1 MYRWG
6 LYGAGGFVGV
16 AGLRFWCSGL
26 AFSSATKSDSTPR
39 INRKSYITYGGIYD
53 NIGTKVITIRRQ
65 TIEQDRCCRAHL
77 MRCTSAILL
86 PACTLLILVLACGL
100 AGAVDYGTI
109 TVTSTNYV
117 EWSTNL
123 SNNDSTVTGNINV
136 DSGMLHLS
144 NATIR
149 MKNETSINVLTGA
162 TMNVTSGS
170 KITHDSGYYNF
181 KYNDGSYG
189 KLNDSTV
196 EYSNELEIRT
206 INNITIDNCT
216 IGNNQD
222 CGIHLTST
230 SGYVNITDCTI
241 ENTVQGNGI
250 FIDSSKNNILRD
262 NSLNNNNGD
271 YSLYVTGDYD
281 QDIDTSNTVNGGLVY
296 YNYSDSGTTIT
307 DTNIGH
313 ITLANCN
320 DLWFTGCTIHNGDGV
335 RIVESSSS
343 GISGST
349 IENNAKHGV
358 YFTDSG
364 NNTINDSHI
373 LDNIGNGIL
382 SDGTSKRNIIINNSI
397 INNSIGIQLDGSGN
411 NNITDNNVSENSG
424 DGIHI
429 GSRYVHPGDNTIRNN
444 TILANGGTG
453 VTFISNNNDLSEN
466 NISDNSDL
474 AFQFVYQYYSNYIW
488 RNNTANG
495 EEVNYYYTEQ
505 DIIIE
510 SKKLSAYNVSNV
522 GKITLIGCTNITIRD
537 SELSNNI
544 NSGYGI
550 FLRDSNNNTLAN
562 NTLSNNYN
570 GILLYASSSNNITD
584 LDTISPSDGARFET
598 NSNYNNITGSTIEST
613 IGKGLYIG
621 FSNHITTTDTTISSE
636 DQYGLLTN
644 SAHYTTLANVT
655 ITSSSSDGI
664 SLSKSDHVTI
674 RDCSSINANNTG
686 VHCMNSNH
694 TDIIDTTITAGTD
707 GIYMSGSHG
716 GNLTNNTID
725 AIERGIFLTISRDHN
740 LTANTITN
748 YTSIGVLLEEYS
760 TNTTMIGNDLI
771 RNGAVFDIRINDS
784 NGATFTNNES
794 TAANYIFYLTNNTSL
809 CTLDTVFDKTKVG
822 YEDDSNLTL
831 MWRIDVV
838 CWDNYHKES
847 MWSNLTVRYSDLS
860 DANGLLCWDGEIS
873 AGAQDGEQ
881 VVQGGRL
888 SGKPFSYW
896 GPPISSDDWLP
907 IIEYKQNVSGKTTY
921 QPMNCTAINQWDVLQ
936 EIYGRSYRNVTTTI
950 TEPGVTILVDSGYTP
965 NSKCYYCHVDK
976 LTFTNTLHWTKY
988 ETNIRNMTDPYTP
1001 GQCIDCHDEN
1011 DSIDI
1016 PHGNES
1022 GKDLLYYQSPQ
1033 LCYTGRTG
1041 GLDCHS
1047 TSAAQTRLQQETEF
1061 SQKTHHPLEDG
1072 KLACKAC
1079 HDNHGTDER
1088 YDLLKY
1094 YTDSTSGG
1102 YNSSNYALCLVCH
1115 LEEKIVAKMSGET
1128 DSHLQNYT
1136 NQTNFRDEYYASFPD
1151 GFGDETPKFQNIHSP
1166 QMETSNSHGSTYT
1179 CYVCHNPHG
1188 SNNPATTRYNTKK
1201 SETETYGILNYT
1213 YITNISPTAD
1223 YEYWEVLDQAN
1234 WKNSTMNRGGG
1245 FYLLTGDAG
1254 CGGCHAPTFLSLIPD
1269 NEIWTWFNY
1278 RNYTPYEPAGGAGCL
1293 ECHDN
1298 NASAYNETPIRP
1310 IVNLTAIKLAMHT
1323 NLSGAFRNGSILQGT
1338 TRTFNQWLEN
1348 RTYTSEQIN
1357 NITEDNA
1364 ICWACHSTNGTPPYP
1379 GFHPD
1384 RALGP
1389 YKCPKCHGP
1398 YAGQPPHTQGLVAAI
1413 DNHGP
1418 TTKGAE
1424 SILIQTD
1431 IGKGGSCGDCHA
1443 PSVLPESMVNPDNN
1457 FKVWKY
1463 GLRGGDGSGTIQ
1475 EFVDYTGRTTMGNVS
1490 HYGLNR
1496 SQGED
1501 LEIDNPL
1508 CDTTDCLF
1516 CHCNWTNGQIW
1527 GNATNISDNMY
1538 GADTTNVSAC
1548 YTYCHVRPDWVGIV
1562 DNSTLSHFHNESIY
1576 AGGGP
1581 NCVLCHDV
1589 DSTYGV
1595 QSLVNSTSI
1604 KLGIHGNIL
1613 NNTLVPEGYGMD
1625 NRSNPCWGCHNSDG
1639 TIPEGMGDRNGITD
1653 LNDDGRI
1660 TADELPY
1667 TCEDCHARSD
1677 VWNSATSDGETWQS
1691 TSDPA
1696 LGMNKLPPVID
1707 AHYPN
1712 SSTLKTNMN
1721 GEGRCVDC
1729 HNNSIDPHRND
1740 TAEKIIGNTIF
1751 ANVSH
1756 YGTIADLI
1764 YPTEDCG
1771 ICHNTTPE
1779 NATKWGD
1786 APQNEHG
1793 NFTNYS
1799 NTKDGCYVCHTNDNQ
1814 TPVDLHA
1821 ANLWSGQGGF
1831 ECLSCHDNDGF
1842 AEKKRINGSVY
1853 RGAIHARMN
1862 NATTGPHGTN
1872 QSCWVCHFENGTNA
1886 DEHSMLKDTP
1896 YLCYE
1901 CHNKVGGPFSNV
1913 SDAPEVHNH
1922 FKNGTNVSAY
1932 WKRPTDSDSC
1942 MGCHNQSEMFYPF
1955 TENDIYRTNF
1965 SITSHYGDN
1974 RTDLVDLFVEDNS
1987 TAYCSYCHVN
1997 NTTVFME
2004 FKNDKNIQHAGS
2016 QDCNDCHGDG
2026 RLHNE
2031 TLTRVLTS
2039 GNCTDCHALYGV
2051 NKTDTVYEINVTA
2064 MNQGVHEK
2072 VNENMTDIALSE
2084 VRDTNNA
2091 KCWGCHVPDG
2101 AYPEDG
2107 HRDTFN
2113 NDAYLCYECHNGT
2126 YAYQNVSSATAV
2138 YNHFKSGINITAR
2151 TNAETNS
2158 TSCGFGCHN
2167 LSTMKVPGFDA
2178 GGNASYRVNMSQ
2190 SSHYP
2195 WNRTDIILASDL
2207 SDCAWC
2213 HRNSTNEFISIFEYA
2228 GPPNYT
2234 ANIQHATKTSGCIVS
2249 ECHDRGRIHDL
2260 RLKIPTFE
2268 WADECGNCHFELNDS
2283 DAYVNETMFNA
2294 SVHGDVN
2301 CTKCH
2306 VNEEMNHPIEE
2317 YTWKWCECCHSYQS
2331 DPLNES
2337 DRHNVTADPANYS
2350 AKGVNVLTITEC
2362 TECHNA
2368 TAYDNAKANFNAS
2381 SERECRWCHSYP
2393 D

>member
-1 MYRWG
+1 
-6 LYGAGGFVGV
+6 VN
-16 AGLRFWCSGL
+16 SG
-26 AFSSATKSDSTPR
+26 T
-39 INRKSYITYGGIYD
+39 
-53 NIGTKVITIRRQ
+53 
-65 TIEQDRCCRAHL
+65 
-77 MRCTSAILL
+77 
-86 PACTLLILVLACGL
+86 
-100 AGAVDYGTI
+100 
-109 TVTSTNYV
+109 
-117 EWSTNL
+117 
-123 SNNDSTVTGNINV
+123 
-136 DSGMLHLS
+136 LHLN

-149 MKNETSINVLTGA
+149 MKNDTSINVQSGA
-162 TMNVTSGS
+162 TMNVTSS
-170 KITHDSGYYNF
+170 STITRDYFGYYDFN
-181 KYNDGSYG
+181 YNDGSYG
-189 KLNDSTV
+189 NLSDSTV
-196 EYSNELEIRT
+196 EYSNELKIRT

-216 IGNNQD
+216 IGNNQNY
-222 CGIHLTST
+222 GIHLTAD

-241 ENTVQGNGI
+241 ENTLLQHGI

-296 YNYSDSGTTIT
+296 YNYSDSGTIAG
-307 DTNIGH
+307 DNNIGH
-313 ITLANCN
+313 ITIANCS

-335 RIVESSSS
+335 RIVGSSSS

-349 IENNAKHGV
+349 IENNAEHGV
-358 YFTDSG
+358 YFTDSDD
-364 NNTINDSHI
+364 NLINDSHI
-373 LDNIGNGIL
+373 LDNIGHGIQ
-382 SDGTSKRNIIINNSI
+382 SDGTSKRNSIINNSI
-397 INNSIGIQLDGSGN
+397 INNSVGIYLTGNGN
-411 NNITDNNVSENSG
+411 NNFTDNNVSENSG
-424 DGIHI
+424 DGIRTGSDI
-429 GSRYVHPGDNTIRNN
+429 GQSDSNTIRNN
-444 TILANGGTG
+444 TILANGGNG
-453 VTFISNNNDLSEN
+453 VMFISNDNDLSEN
-466 NISDNSDL
+466 TISENHYFALYFVDWNYNNS
-474 AFQFVYQYYSNYIW
+474 IW

-495 EEVNYYYTEQ
+495 EEVNYYHNEQ

-510 SKKLSAYNVSNV
+510 SKYLPAYNVSNV
-522 GKITLIGCTNITIRD
+522 GKITLIGCTNITIKN

-544 NSGYGI
+544 KYDGHGI
-550 FLRDSNNNTLAN
+550 FLWDSNNNSLTN
-562 NTLSNNYN
+562 NTISNNCN
-570 GILLYASSSNNITD
+570 GILLHESSSNNITD
-584 LDTISPSDGARFET
+584 LDTISPSDQRGALFESNSDYNYLIDSNLTATELYGVQLTSSDT
-598 NSNYNNITGSTIEST
+598 NTI
-613 IGKGLYIG
+613 
-621 FSNHITTTDTTISSE
+621 TDTTISSG

-655 ITSSSSDGI
+655 ITSSSSDGVGLYA
-664 SLSKSDHVTI
+664 SHHVTI
-674 RDCSSINANNTG
+674 RDGSSITANNTG
-686 VHCMNSNH
+686 VNCTNGNH

-707 GIYMSGSHG
+707 GIYMSKSHW
-716 GNLTNNTID
+716 GNLTNNAID
-725 AIERGIFLTISRDHN
+725 AIERGIFLDTSRDHN

-760 TNTTMIGNDLI
+760 TNTTMIGNDLT
-771 RNGAVFDIRINDS
+771 RNGAEFDIRINDS
-784 NGATFTNNES
+784 NGATFTSNES
-794 TAANYIFYLTNNTSL
+794 TAANYIFYLTNNISL

-838 CWDNYHKES
+838 CWDNYHRES

-873 AGAQDGEQ
+873 AGADDDPDA
-881 VVQGGRL
+881 QGGRL
-888 SGKPFSYW
+888 SGNLFSYW
-896 GPPISSDDWLP
+896 GPPTSGDNWLL

-965 NSKCYYCHVDK
+965 NSKCYYCHADK
-976 LTFTNTLHWTKY
+976 YTFTNTKHWTRY
-988 ETNIRNMTDPYTP
+988 EINITDMTDPYTP
-1001 GQCIDCHDEN
+1001 GRCIDCHDEN
-1011 DSIDI
+1011 DSIAI

-1033 LCYTGRTG
+1033 LCYTGRTDS
-1041 GLDCHS
+1041 LDCHS
-1047 TSAAQTRLQQETEF
+1047 TSAPQTRLRQETEF

-1079 HDNHGTDER
+1079 HDNHGTNER

-1094 YTDSTSGG
+1094 YTDSTTGG
-1102 YNSSNYALCLVCH
+1102 YNSSNYTLCLVCH
-1115 LEEKIVAKMSGET
+1115 LEEKIVAKMSGEIG
-1128 DSHLQNYT
+1128 HLANYM
-1136 NQTNFRDEYYASFPD
+1136 NQTNFRDEYYMSG
-1151 GFGDETPKFQNIHSP
+1151 GFSYGGTGKDPNFKNIHSP
-1166 QMETSNSHGSTYT
+1166 QNEISYTTYNT
-1179 CYVCHNPHG
+1179 VHPEYNCYSCHNPHG
-1188 SNNPATTRYNTKK
+1188 SDNPATTRYTAKIGDNF
-1201 SETETYGILNYT
+1201 NYT
-1213 YITNISPTAD
+1213 YITNVSPPDNIS
-1223 YEYWEVLDQAN
+1223 WEVLDQAN
-1234 WKNSTMNRGGG
+1234 WGNTIANKGGG
-1245 FYLLTGDAG
+1245 LYLTDKG
-1254 CGGCHAPTFLSLIPD
+1254 CNNCHKPGWLSLQSGVF
-1269 NEIWTWFNY
+1269 TY
-1278 RNYTPYEPAGGAGCL
+1278 RKFIDYEPAGGAGCL

-1323 NLSGAFRNGSILQGT
+1323 NLSGAFRTGSILQGT
-1338 TRTFNQWLEN
+1338 TRTFNGWLEN

-1398 YAGQPPHTQGLVAAI
+1398 YAGQPPHTQGLVAAV

-1443 PSVLPESMVNPDNN
+1443 PSLLPDNLIDN
-1457 FKVWKY
+1457 PSDPNDNLEVWKW
-1463 GLRGGDGSGTIQ
+1463 GSGSIGHSNNWLT
-1475 EFVDYTGRTTMGNVS
+1475 YTGRTTMGDVS

-1501 LEIDNPL
+1501 LGIDNPL

-1527 GNATNISDNMY
+1527 GNATNISGNMY
-1538 GADTTNVSAC
+1538 GADTTNISMC
-1548 YTYCHVRPDWVGIV
+1548 YTYCHVRPDWVGSV

-1604 KLGIHGNIL
+1604 KLGVHGNIL

-1677 VWNSATSDGETWQS
+1677 VWNSATSYGETWQS
-1691 TSDPA
+1691 ASDPA
-1696 LGMNKLPPVID
+1696 LGMNRLPPVIY

-1712 SSTLKTNMN
+1712 SSTLKTNVE
-1721 GEGRCVDC
+1721 GDGRCVDC

-1756 YGTIADLI
+1756 YGTMTDLI
-1764 YPTEDCG
+1764 NPTEDCS
-1771 ICHNTTPE
+1771 ICHNTTPD
-1779 NATKWGD
+1779 NATKWGG
-1786 APQNEHG
+1786 ALQNDHG
-1793 NFTNYS
+1793 NFTNEADPD
-1799 NTKDGCYVCHTNDNQ
+1799 DGCSVCHTNDEV
-1814 TPVDLHA
+1814 TPVDFHA
-1821 ANLWSGQGGF
+1821 ANLWSGQGGL
-1831 ECLSCHDNDGF
+1831 ECLDCHDNDGF
-1842 AEKKRINGSVY
+1842 AAKKRINGSVY
-1853 RGAIHARMN
+1853 KGAIHARMN
-1862 NATTGPHGTN
+1862 NATTGTYGTN
-1872 QSCWVCHFENGTNA
+1872 QSCWVCHFENGMNA
-1886 DEHSMLKDTP
+1886 DQHSMLKDTP
-1896 YLCYE
+1896 YRCYD
-1901 CHNKVGGPFSNV
+1901 CHNKAGGPFSNV

-1922 FKNGTNVSAY
+1922 FMNGTNISAY
-1932 WKRPTDSDSC
+1932 WGRPTDSDSC

-1965 SITSHYGDN
+1965 SITSHYGNN
-1974 RTDLVDLFVEDNS
+1974 RTDLIDLFVGNNS

-1997 NTTVFME
+1997 TSTPFIE
-2004 FKNDKNIQHAGS
+2004 FTNDKNIQHAGG
-2016 QDCNDCHGDG
+2016 QDCNYCHGNG
-2026 RLHNE
+2026 SLHNE

-2064 MNQGVHEK
+2064 MNLGVHA
-2072 VNENMTDIALSE
+2072 NLNNNMTPVASAAPINDP
-2084 VRDTNNA
+2084 NNSM
-2091 KCWGCHVPDG
+2091 CWGCHVPGG
-2101 AYPEDG
+2101 AYPENG

-2126 YAYQNVSSATAV
+2126 YAYLNVSNATAV
-2138 YNHFKSGINITAR
+2138 YNHFKGGINITAR
-2151 TNAETNS
+2151 TNATTNS
-2158 TSCGFGCHN
+2158 TSCGYGCHN
-2167 LSTMKVPGFDA
+2167 LSTMKVPGFDT

-2190 SSHYP
+2190 ASHYAISRP
-2195 WNRTDIILASDL
+2195 DIANVSGGY

-2213 HRNSTNEFISIFEYA
+2213 HKNSTNEFISIFEYA
-2228 GPPNYT
+2228 GYPNYT
-2234 ANIQHATKTSGCIVS
+2234 ANITHATKTSGCIVMG
-2249 ECHDRGRIHDL
+2249 CHNIGRIHDSSL
-2260 RLKIPTFE
+2260 TIPATVNWSE
-2268 WADECGNCHFELNDS
+2268 ECENCHFGLVDS
-2283 DAYVNETMFNA
+2283 EAYVNETMFDA
-2294 SVHGDVN
+2294 SVHGGLN
-2301 CTKCH
+2301 CTMCH
-2306 VNEEMNHPIEE
+2306 INTQIEHPIED
-2317 YTWKWCECCHSYQS
+2317 YTWKWCECCHSYQA
-2331 DPLNES
+2331 DPINES
-2337 DRHNVTADPANYS
+2337 DRHNVTTTPSTYS
-2350 AKGVNVLTITEC
+2350 VGGTNVLDITDC
-2362 TECHNA
+2362 TTCHNA
-2368 TAYDNAKANFNAS
+2368 TAYNAAVGYYANNAAIN
-2381 SERECRWCHSYP
+2381 ECRYCHVYP
-2393 D
+2393 DKGNRTSQEWY